1 MPSLVKLYEEYK
13 NDGFVVL
20 AINIREK
27 RAVVE
32 KYTRKQAMPFPVLLD
47 KGGEVA
53 FAYSANATPAHYL
66 INRKGEAVAMIQG
79 GRDWTTAEH
88 RNLIRYILG
97 EK

>member
-32 KYTRKQAMPFPVLLD
+32 KYARKLAMPFPILLD

-66 INRKGEAVAMIQG
+66 INRKGEAAAMIQG
-79 GRDWTTAEH
+79 GRDWTTNEH
-88 RNLIRYILG
+88 RNLIRYILE